1 MHNVARSDSRL
12 QFFVVRGVIVVT
24 ILTVAV
30 VVAVFVR
37 LALVT
42 RRPGL
47 WARAALPVD
56 SSCERLP
63 MSSEVQRSRSRR

>member
-1 MHNVARSDSRL
+1 MHNVARSVSRL

-30 VVAVFVR
+30 FVA

-56 SSCERLP
+56 ISCERLP